1 VANAAAVQC
10 LMAPAAVAQDVPYR
24 VLTLTAVQ
32 TAEDIARIVRQA
44 QHPPAGP
51 AGWDQDEC
59 VVACYDL
66 SAVEQPQHAKELVWC
81 KCH

>member
-1 VANAAAVQC
+1 MSNGAAS
-10 LMAPAAVAQDVPYR
+10 AAGQGMPHLIVTP
-24 VLTLTAVQ
+24 TAMQ

-59 VVACYDL
+59 AAAHLDL
-66 SAVEQPQHAKELVWC
+66 SAVTAEQSWHVKELMWC